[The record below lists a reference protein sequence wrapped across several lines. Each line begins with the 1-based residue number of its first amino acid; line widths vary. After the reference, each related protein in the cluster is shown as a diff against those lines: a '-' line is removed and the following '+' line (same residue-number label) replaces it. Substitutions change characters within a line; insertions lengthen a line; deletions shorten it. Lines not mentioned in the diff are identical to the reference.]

1 METNE
6 LYTLAKQ
13 KGITTHSIKCPKSKA
28 ISLELAGKKHI
39 GIDSSV
45 FKNEYT
51 ERLVLA
57 HELSHALT
65 NAYYDNLDNPIN
77 ILRMETRANKKQ
89 IEMLIP
95 KEKLDKILKECSSVF
110 ELAEYFSV
118 PEELIKKAFWLYYK
132 KQLP

>member
-1 METNE
+1 MNTNE
-6 LYTLAKQ
+6 LYNLAKQ
-13 KGITTHSIKCPKSKA
+13 KGIITHSVKCPKSKA

-77 ILRMETRANKKQ
+77 ILRMETRADKKTV
-89 IEMLIP
+89 EMLVP
-95 KEKLDKILKECSSVF
+95 KNELDKILNECSSVF

-118 PEELIKKAFWLYYK
+118 PEELIKKAFWIYYK